1 MTTDAQNWWRASA
14 TEWLKAAGVMA
25 GGLATAVVLVI
36 AIANLMA
43 ML

>member
-1 MTTDAQNWWRASA
+1 VATGAEDWWRASA

-25 GGLATAVVLVI
+25 GGLATAVVLVL
-36 AIANLMA
+36 AIVALMT

>member
-1 MTTDAQNWWRASA
+1 MTTESEQWWRASA

-36 AIANLMA
+36 VIANVMA